1 MLKGGQPNPWIVG
14 KGGFINLI
22 GEYNIAGDLWL
33 VEPLFKEAGIQVLS
47 RITGDS
53 TFEEITYAHRAKLNV
68 VVCSRALINVAK
80 GMERKYGIPF
90 VEVSFFGKT
99 EMSKA
104 MRIIGSRVRGQGA
117 RESLIEKNRINYC
130 KGRTK
135 TGRKA
140 KGILKSQRQK
150 SHSLCR
156 RREEL
161 VFYLCT
167 P

>member
-1 MLKGGQPNPWIVG
+1 M
-14 KGGFINLI
+14 
-22 GEYNIAGDLWL
+22 

-117 RESLIEKNRINYC
+117 RESLIEKIESIIAREEQRLDERLKEYSNL
-130 KGRTK
+130 KGKRAILYAGGVKSWSFISALLDLGIEIAAVGTK
-135 TGRKA
+135 KA
-140 KGILKSQRQK
+140 PLRM
-150 SHSLCR
+150 R
-156 RREEL
+156 RR
-161 VFYLCT
+161 
-167 P
+167 